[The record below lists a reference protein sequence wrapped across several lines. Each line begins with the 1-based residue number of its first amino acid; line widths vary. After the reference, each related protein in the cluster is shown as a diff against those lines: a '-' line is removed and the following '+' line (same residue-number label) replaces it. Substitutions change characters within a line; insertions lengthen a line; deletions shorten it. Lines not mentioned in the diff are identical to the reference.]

1 GFRNALT
8 RTINK
13 YVVDNSI
20 LKKEKISVTG
30 DDVREGLTAIISVKV
45 KDPKFSSQTKEK
57 LVSSEVRPVVEG
69 IVNEKLE
76 VWFDQ
81 NSKITKALVNKIS
94 QAALA
99 RELARKARES
109 VRRKS
114 ALDISS
120 LPGKLADCQ
129 TKDKDKAEL
138 FIVEGDS
145 AGGSAKQAR
154 NREFQAVLPLR
165 GKILNTY
172 VDSKNNGSSKL
183 DPAEAK
189 KVYAKMLSSNEIITL
204 INAIGTGFDDFSLE
218 KLRYGKIIIMTDADV
233 DGSHIRTLLL
243 TFFNNEPFNELI
255 KNGKIYIAQPPLY
268 KIKVGKKISY
278 IKNDE
283 DLFDITINTAKD
295 TIKFYSE
302 ENEKSKQEN
311 FDEIIKF
318 SRRFDSRIRNLGK
331 DFDRDLVEALAIVG
345 SFYKD
350 KKDFLIRDDSDDKK
364 KKGAIQAAADYLN
377 RSSNNGENNLWKG
390 FFKENLFILEKK
402 YYEETIIKKL
412 SLDFLD
418 TKHVEEL
425 SQLGEMLKIFR
436 KNCYIINSA
445 NEKINVYS
453 PIDFLKR
460 IVEEGKKSISIQ
472 RFKGLGEMNPEE
484 LWETTLNP
492 ENNTLLKV
500 DYSGN
505 DVDNE
510 TTNPGDR

>member
-1 GFRNALT
+1 
-8 RTINK
+8 
-13 YVVDNSI
+13 
-20 LKKEKISVTG
+20 
-30 DDVREGLTAIISVKV
+30 
-45 KDPKFSSQTKEK
+45 
-57 LVSSEVRPVVEG
+57 
-69 IVNEKLE
+69 
-76 VWFDQ
+76 
-81 NSKITKALVNKIS
+81 
-94 QAALA
+94 
-99 RELARKARES
+99 
-109 VRRKS
+109 
-114 ALDISS
+114 
-120 LPGKLADCQ
+120 LADCQ

-172 VDSKNNGSSKL
+172 VDSKNNGSGKL
-183 DPAEAK
+183 DPTEAK

-204 INAIGTGFDDFSLE
+204 INAIGTGFDDFSLS

-283 DLFDITINTAKD
+283 DLFDITIDTAKD
-295 TIKFYSE
+295 NIKFFSE
-302 ENEKSKQEN
+302 EGGKAKEEN
-311 FDEIIKF
+311 FDEIVKY
-318 SRRFDSRIRNLGK
+318 SRRFDSKIKNLGK
-331 DFDRDLVEALAIVG
+331 DFDKDLVEALSIVG
-345 SFYKD
+345 GFYKD
-350 KKDFLIRDDSDDKK
+350 KKDFLIRDDSNGKK
-364 KKGAIQAAADYLN
+364 KEGAIQAAAEYLN
-377 RSSNNGENNLWKG
+377 RFGNKVENNLWTG
-390 FFKENLFILEKK
+390 SFKENSFILEKK
-402 YYEETIIKKL
+402 YYEETIVKKL

-425 SQLGEMLKIFR
+425 SQLGDMLKVFR
-436 KNCYIINSA
+436 KNCHMMNST
-445 NEKINVYS
+445 NEKIDIYS

-460 IVEEGKKSISIQ
+460 IIEEGKKSISIQ

-500 DYSGN
+500 NYSGN

-510 TTNPGDR
+510 TTNPGDRDREIFKILMGEDVVPRKDFINKNAINVNNLDI

>member
-1 GFRNALT
+1 
-8 RTINK
+8 
-13 YVVDNSI
+13 
-20 LKKEKISVTG
+20 
-30 DDVREGLTAIISVKV
+30 
-45 KDPKFSSQTKEK
+45 
-57 LVSSEVRPVVEG
+57 
-69 IVNEKLE
+69 
-76 VWFDQ
+76 
-81 NSKITKALVNKIS
+81 
-94 QAALA
+94 
-99 RELARKARES
+99 
-109 VRRKS
+109 
-114 ALDISS
+114 
-120 LPGKLADCQ
+120 
-129 TKDKDKAEL
+129 
-138 FIVEGDS
+138 
-145 AGGSAKQAR
+145 
-154 NREFQAVLPLR
+154 
-165 GKILNTY
+165 
-172 VDSKNNGSSKL
+172 
-183 DPAEAK
+183 
-189 KVYAKMLSSNEIITL
+189 MLSSNEIITL

-302 ENEKSKQEN
+302 ENEKAKQEN

-331 DFDRDLVEALAIVG
+331 DFDRELVEALAIVG

-377 RSSNNGENNLWKG
+377 RLSNNGENNLWKG
-390 FFKENLFILEKK
+390 SFKENLFILEKR

-425 SQLGEMLKIFR
+425 SQLSEMLKIFR

-453 PIDFLKR
+453 PIDFLKK

-510 TTNPGDR
+510 TTNPGDRDREIFKILMGEDVVPRKDFINKNAINVNNLDI